1 MSGPAEI
8 VDGWLRAH
16 WPSLP
21 RSEPSIDAVPGCAV
35 LAWAAS
41 GGMALTGASDGA
53 PDASPAPAFAVLE
66 ELAAQLAITTGL
78 TGTPVDLDAAGVI
91 AWRAALRGLRRN
103 GQVAAGGMTR
113 LLPSADGWCAIS
125 LSRPDDVASVPAL
138 TENAG
143 TGDAWR
149 DVAGY
154 VRRTSSVAVVE
165 RAQMLGIA
173 SAHLPDVTGV
183 PRAPLPFRVTR
194 IADPTPI
201 RLAGA
206 TVVDLSA
213 LWAGPL
219 CGAVLHRAGAHVI
232 KVESTD
238 RPDGARVGDPD
249 FFAWL
254 HRGQEFRSIDFAS
267 SAGREELARL
277 LTGADVVIEASRPRA
292 LERLGVSPDQVPHPT
307 GQIWVSIT
315 GGGRS
320 RPMQIDFGD
329 DAAVAGGLVGR
340 SEGGP
345 VFCADAIADPL
356 TGAVAAIAVAASAY
370 AGGGELIDV
379 SMVDTARA
387 FAAAG
392 LDCPGEHHV
401 TAEGSSWSACC
412 TTTGASVPVAPPDP
426 GRRPC

>member
-1 MSGPAEI
+1 MTTPATI

-21 RSEPSIDAVPGCAV
+21 VGGLSTGTLPSCPAP
-35 LAWAAS
+35 AWAAS
-41 GGMALTGASDGA
+41 GGMALTGTSDGP
-53 PDASPAPAFAVLE
+53 PDVSPAPAFGLLE
-66 ELAAQLAITTGL
+66 ELTAQLTSTSGL
-78 TGTPVDLDAAGVI
+78 TGTPVSLDAAGVI

-113 LLPSADGWCAIS
+113 LLPATDGWCAIS

-138 TENAG
+138 IEDAG

-149 DVAGY
+149 DVADF
-154 VRRTSSVAVVE
+154 VRRSSAPAVVE

-173 SAHLPDVTGV
+173 SAHLPDAIVAD
-183 PRAPLPFRVTR
+183 RSPLPFRVTR
-194 IADPTPI
+194 IADPACTG
-201 RLAGA
+201 LAGA

-219 CGAVLHRAGAHVI
+219 CGAVLQRAGAHVL
-232 KVESTD
+232 KVESTG
-238 RPDGARVGDPD
+238 RPDGARIGDPE
-249 FFAWL
+249 FFSWL
-254 HRGQEFRSIDFAS
+254 HEGQELRSIDFAS
-267 SAGREELARL
+267 SAGRDELTRL
-277 LTGADVVIEASRPRA
+277 ITRADIVIEASRPRA
-292 LERLGVSPDQVPHPT
+292 LERLGLSPDQVPHPA
-307 GQIWVSIT
+307 GRIWVSIT

-340 SEGGP
+340 STEGP
-345 VFCADAIADPL
+345 VFCADAVADPL
-356 TGAVAAIAVAASAY
+356 TGTVAALAVAASARV
-370 AGGGELIDV
+370 GGGELIDV

-387 FAAAG
+387 FAATEFS
-392 LDCPGEHHV
+392 CSGEHHV
-401 TAEGSSWSACC
+401 TLDGSSWAVWC
-412 TTTGASVPVAPPDP
+412 TTTGTSAPVAPPDP